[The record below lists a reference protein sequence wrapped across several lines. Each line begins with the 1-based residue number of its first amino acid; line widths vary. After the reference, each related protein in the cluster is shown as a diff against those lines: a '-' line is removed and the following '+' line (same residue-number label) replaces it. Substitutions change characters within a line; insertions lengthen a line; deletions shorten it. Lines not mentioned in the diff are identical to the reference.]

1 MIFQA
6 RILGW
11 VDISFSRGSSPPRN
25 QTRISCIAGTPSVVT
40 QLCST
45 LCNPTA
51 RLLHPCDSP
60 GKNTGVGWHFLLQ
73 LIFPTQESNP
83 DLLHCRHTF
92 WATREDFF
100 LVKWLSKILTCFSFL
115 ELVLGE
121 SVCFL
126 HIESFYFNGYQSLS
140 GICFSNVFLILWL
153 IHLFSNSVFWSTE
166 IFNFYKVL
174 FSTFFLI
181 WVMLLLSNLRSLCL
195 YKLCH
200 NFLLFYSKRF
210 TVLGFTFSLESILS
224 LIFVYGGRYWLR
236 LFFAHVYFMC
246 KKLVQYYLLKRLY
259 FTELSLHLCWKL
271 IVYIQVGIF
280 LKCLFF
286 LYYILLFLYL
296 YASVTLSWLV

>member
-1 MIFQA
+1 M
-6 RILGW
+6 L
-11 VDISFSRGSSPPRN
+11 
-25 QTRISCIAGTPSVVT
+25 VT
-40 QLCST
+40 LF
-45 LCNPTA
+45 NPTA
-51 RLLHPCDSP
+51 RLLHPCDFP

-200 NFLLFYSKRF
+200 NFLLFSSKRF

-224 LIFVYGGRYWLR
+224 LIFVYGVRYWLR

-246 KKLVQYYLLKRLY
+246 KKLVQYYLLKRLCFLY
-259 FTELSLHLCWKL
+259 WIVFAPLLKINCVYTGGYIFEMSILSLLYSVISLSLCQCHIIL
-271 IVYIQVGIF
+271 ISVALKYVLKSGSIRSLTF
-280 LKCLFF
+280 LISFRF
-286 LYYILLFLYL
+286 VFVIGP
-296 YASVTLSWLV
+296 